1 MNIITR
7 TQGEQKFEMESKAE
21 VLAAL
26 EQNVKV
32 WMESHIAKRNL
43 WFSNDFLPAD
53 EKNTDDQEMI
63 FSKLRERVKS
73 IKDSSRIAIGMNL
86 ITEEGLPHFHR
97 VIAKYLGSDSF
108 WSKWNNMWT
117 AEEDRHGCVLRDYV
131 RDSRLFSFS
140 KFEQMQYAYIESGF
154 NPDWEKD
161 PYRVFV
167 YTTLQEKA
175 TQISHK
181 NTGNSV
187 GDDEPLI
194 KGLLSSIAADEAK
207 HYTFYRNVFK
217 AILEIDPNRALS
229 SALKIMPE
237 IDMPGI
243 SMPNFREMADVLTR
257 TGIYGPR
264 DYKKIVEEVLK
275 FWKIELLE
283 GLNEIGRIAQDKLM
297 AIPKRLEKVSDY
309 LEQKT
314 KKKTFSFELIY
325 NRFLVMD

>member
-1 MNIITR
+1 
-7 TQGEQKFEMESKAE
+7 
-21 VLAAL
+21 
-26 EQNVKV
+26 
-32 WMESHIAKRNL
+32 
-43 WFSNDFLPAD
+43 
-53 EKNTDDQEMI
+53 
-63 FSKLRERVKS
+63 
-73 IKDSSRIAIGMNL
+73 
-86 ITEEGLPHFHR
+86 
-97 VIAKYLGSDSF
+97 
-108 WSKWNNMWT
+108 
-117 AEEDRHGCVLRDYV
+117 
-131 RDSRLFSFS
+131 
-140 KFEQMQYAYIESGF
+140 MQYAYIESGF
-154 NPDWEKD
+154 NPDWDKD

-181 NTGNSV
+181 NTGSSV

-229 SALKIMPE
+229 SALKIMPA

-275 FWKIELLE
+275 FWNIEFLE

-325 NRFLVMD
+325 NKFLVMD